1 MLKKLSCLLVHKVR
15 KEKENNRK
23 NKNGDIF
30 FSNVMRPSDIASI
43 SQRLGTVQHLG
54 LLIYARVSSSF

>member
-1 MLKKLSCLLVHKVR
+1 MHKVR